1 MFKNTML
8 IIFLFSLFI
17 SSNEYA
23 YANEQSCISSDGTPN
38 HKIGNFPTRG
48 NPHKFKKQRIK
59 FCFPKKPIKTDKNKY
74 VASVVGITL
83 TGIPIRPGTADW
95 YDKNSPRKH
104 SKDKSS
110 GLNLEAIRP
119 YEKIFGIDRFNGHV
133 DHRGLYHYH
142 KSNPLLLLNDE
153 PLIGYAADGFEI
165 LYIPE
170 NVKPSWQLKKGNRK
184 VEPFGKFDGAFKE
197 DYEFVAGSGDLD
209 ECNGKFVNGQYK
221 YFATDTFPFFPR
233 CHWGEISRDF
243 IEKRKKRK

>member
-1 MFKNTML
+1 MFKNAIL

-23 YANEQSCISSDGTPN
+23 YSNEETCILSDGTPN

-48 NPHKFKKQRIK
+48 NPHKFKKQKIK
-59 FCFPKKPIKTDKNKY
+59 FCFPKMPIKTDKKKY
-74 VASVVGITL
+74 IASVVGVTL

-119 YEKIFGIDRFNGHV
+119 YEKIFGIDHFNGHV
-133 DHRGLYHYH
+133 DHKGLYHYH
-142 KSNPLLLLNDE
+142 KSNTSLLLNDE

-165 LYIPE
+165 LYLPVDI
-170 NVKPSWQLKKGNRK
+170 KSSWQLKKGNRK

-197 DYEFVAGSGDLD
+197 DYEFVVGSGDLD
-209 ECNGKFVNGQYK
+209 ECNGKFVNGKYK
-221 YFATDTFPFFPR
+221 YFATETFPFFPR
-233 CHWGEISRDF
+233 CHWGKVSKDF
-243 IEKRKKRK
+243 IQKRKKRK

>member
-1 MFKNTML
+1 MFKNTIL
-8 IIFLFSLFI
+8 IVFLFSLFI
-17 SSNEYA
+17 SSNEFA

-38 HKIGNFPTRG
+38 HEIGNFPTRG
-48 NPHKFKKQRIK
+48 NPHKFKRQRIK
-59 FCFPKKPIKTDKNKY
+59 FCFSKSPIKTDKNKY
-74 VASVVGITL
+74 VASVVGVTL

-95 YDKNSPRKH
+95 FDRNSPRKH

-119 YEKIFGIDRFNGHV
+119 FEKIFGIDRFNGHV

-165 LYIPE
+165 LYTPE
-170 NVKPSWQLKKGNRK
+170 EVKPSWQLKKGNRK

-197 DYEFVAGSGDLD
+197 DYEFVEGSGDLD
-209 ECNGKFVNGQYK
+209 ECNGKFVDGQYK

-233 CHWGEISRDF
+233 CHWGNVSRDF
-243 IEKRKKRK
+243 TRRGG

>member
-1 MFKNTML
+1 MSHSVCVDENANNLFHQLGAISYSGITSKGRSKMIKNTIL

-104 SKDKSS
+104 SKDKTS

-142 KSNPLLLLNDE
+142 KSNPLLLFCLLYTSD
-153 PLIGYAADGFEI
+153 AADE
-165 LYIPE
+165 
-170 NVKPSWQLKKGNRK
+170 
-184 VEPFGKFDGAFKE
+184 
-197 DYEFVAGSGDLD
+197 
-209 ECNGKFVNGQYK
+209 
-221 YFATDTFPFFPR
+221 
-233 CHWGEISRDF
+233 
-243 IEKRKKRK
+243 